1 MATKVGIIEQIG
13 ASGLFLPELINRGL
27 VARDRLKY
35 YLALL
40 QSAHLFA
47 QSPNHPAP
55 TLRGER
61 EASGISDPEYDQI
74 VSASRALGDNVIRIP
89 GAGVILENIF
99 GDLRQMLQPLRAAAI
114 TQPEMRE
121 RFEIYQ
127 RRLDH
132 HVAEAPPCH
141 DDQLTAAAIDS
152 LARRTE
158 NGRDSVNQLAMDLY
172 WELN

>member
-55 TLRGER
+55 NAERRKR
-61 EASGISDPEYDQI
+61 EASGFGPGRPDRPAASHGVASSVPAQNHSREHLRR
-74 VSASRALGDNVIRIP
+74 SATNH
-89 GAGVILENIF
+89 
-99 GDLRQMLQPLRAAAI
+99 QPLRAAAS
-114 TQPEMRE
+114 QPECKS
-121 RFEIYQ
+121 
-127 RRLDH
+127 
-132 HVAEAPPCH
+132 A
-141 DDQLTAAAIDS
+141 
-152 LARRTE
+152 
-158 NGRDSVNQLAMDLY
+158 
-172 WELN
+172 